1 MQTFLPYPSY
11 ERSADALDPRRL
23 NKQILECVQITKA
36 LVGETTSWSNH
47 CVTRMWREAPKGV
60 VLFGLACC
68 KEYRKRPQTRGHH
81 KSEVELVRLLSVCER
96 NGMTENYPR
105 WFNRH
110 KIHEAYK
117 KHLASK
123 DRYYIDLF
131 GVEPEPGY
139 WGVDKDGEWR
149 LYATGKSDNN
159 EVSSK

>member
-23 NKQILECVQITKA
+23 NKQILECVQIAKA
-36 LVGETTSWSNH
+36 LTGETTSWSNH

-110 KIHEAYK
+110 KVTRPTRNTSPVK
-117 KHLASK
+117 
-123 DRYYIDLF
+123 
-131 GVEPEPGY
+131 
-139 WGVDKDGEWR
+139 
-149 LYATGKSDNN
+149 TGTTLTCS
-159 EVSSK
+159 VSSRSLVTGALTRTASGSCAQPEKAI